1 MSSSYGNNPFFKSL
15 LGTSQIDNVNT
26 GQVNTQSLTV
36 TSLTSGIV
44 SSTSGGNL
52 QNSLVGTGLD
62 YDSRNN
68 TLSNTGVTSLISGAT
83 GPVVLSN
90 STGDLIISLPQNLQT
105 TSTPT
110 FADLTDTSLSNS
122 LVSSTAGGTLRNL
135 NLGANLTY
143 STGTNIL
150 NVVSITGPT
159 GPTGP
164 QGIQGIQG
172 PTGPTGVTGPAGA
185 GGGTAYF
192 AEYHQTGNQGISVTG
207 TQILFPTIE
216 HEVGISMT
224 GGNVTFQY
232 SGVYNVQV
240 VLQLSAS
247 NNSTCYVWYKINGVN
262 AVNSGNYYDFASGS
276 GEQAVSELF
285 NVVANAGDVLQL
297 WGLTTRGTVNI
308 ISASPGGIFPRAP
321 GVSVVIN
328 QVTYS
333 QLGPTGPTG
342 PTGPVYT
349 AGTNIDISGT
359 VISTSLY
366 PQFASIRESSIGT
379 QNVLLNGFNFV
390 DPGGAGGNTLVGSF
404 AGYNVVSGGKNIAI
418 GLGSLYGGSSSLNN
432 PDGQN
437 IGIGT
442 NALGVLEGSAS
453 YNVGIGPYS
462 APNVTTGNR
471 NLLIGQNAGGSI
483 STSNNNISIG
493 NYSMGLGGTKL
504 TGSDGQNV
512 ALGNGSA
519 YTLNGSA
526 QYNVAIGGGAMYYA
540 TNASDNVIMGTNAGN
555 SILTSPSNVAI
566 GGAALSSGSAKL
578 TGAGCNVAVGSG
590 AGYYLAGSAQHNIMI
605 GEFAGNN
612 NATSSSSNIYLGRYT
627 QGSSSSVS
635 NEIIMSTN
643 GNSGTP
649 ISGRGANTCFVDA
662 RAGLYS
668 YNPAYCQLRSTAF
681 NNGLVTWE
689 FWSDGTTTY
698 NNGFTLLSSNTQVVQ
713 PFAGLYEITVS
724 GNALAQAS
732 LFAQINL
739 VVNNVRNYNIAYQSS
754 SAISG
759 YIVNV
764 SGTQLSRPVVSTPN
778 NSGWLVQC
786 LGARFFNLDVPLYMT
801 IKFISL

>member
-1 MSSSYGNNPFFKSL
+1 MNYSNPFYRSL
-15 LGTSQIDNVNT
+15 LGVSEIDNITSNQINT
-26 GQVNTQSLTV
+26 QNINTQSLTV
-36 TSLTSGIV
+36 SSIGSGIV
-44 SSTSGGNL
+44 SSVGGTL
-52 QNSLVGTGLD
+52 QNAIVGSGLN
-62 YDSRNN
+62 YNTSNN
-68 TLSNTGVTSLISGAT
+68 TLSNTGVTSIVAGPTGPISISSSSYAGTGGAT
-83 GPVVLSN
+83 GAVTIN
-90 STGDLIISLPQNLQT
+90 LPQNLQT
-105 TSTPT
+105 TSAPT
-110 FADLTDTSLSNS
+110 FAGLTNTSLSNS

-172 PTGPTGVTGPAGA
+172 VTGPTGATGPAGA

-216 HEVGISMT
+216 HQVGFSMT

-285 NVVANAGDVLQL
+285 NVVATAGDVLQL

-321 GVSVVIN
+321 GVSVIIN

-349 AGTNIDISGT
+349 AGTNIAISGGN

-379 QNVLLNGFNFV
+379 QNVLINGFNYV
-390 DPGGAGGNTLVGSF
+390 DPVGAGGNTLVGSF
-404 AGYNVVSGGKNIAI
+404 AGYNVVSGGKNLAL
-418 GLGSLYGGSSSLNN
+418 GLGSLYGGSSPLNN
-432 PDGQN
+432 PDGNN

-442 NALGVLEGSAS
+442 NSLGVLEGAAS
-453 YNVGIGPYS
+453 YNVGLGPYVG
-462 APNVTTGNR
+462 PNITTGNR
-471 NLLIGQNAGGSI
+471 NLLFGQNAGGSI

-493 NYSMGLGGTKL
+493 NFSMGLGGTKL

-512 ALGNGSA
+512 ALGNNSA

-526 QYNVAIGGGAMYYA
+526 QYNCVIGGGAMYYA
-540 TNASDNVIMGTNAGN
+540 TNASNNCILGTNAGN

-566 GGAALSSGSAKL
+566 GGAALSSGFAKL
-578 TGAGCNVAVGSG
+578 SGNGCNVALGAN
-590 AGYYLAGSAQHNIMI
+590 AGYYLAGNAQYNIMI

-612 NATSSSSNIYLGRYT
+612 NSTSSSNIYLGRYT
-627 QGSSSSVS
+627 QGSSSVVA
-635 NEIIMSTN
+635 NEIVMSTN

-649 ISGRGANTCFVDA
+649 ISGRGANTCLVDA
-662 RAGLYS
+662 RNGLFNYL
-668 YNPAYCQLRSTAF
+668 PAYWWGYADNHTGGIITWFEYSDRKGIGIKVGDRTQL
-681 NNGLVTWE
+681 
-689 FWSDGTTTY
+689 
-698 NNGFTLLSSNTQVVQ
+698 LL
-713 PFAGLYEITVS
+713 PFIGLYEIALS
-724 GNALAQAS
+724 GNVYIGAANQNLNMYVNGSLYLNNACYYNTAVGWTSAS
-732 LFAQINL
+732 LNVIVPAYT
-739 VVNNVRNYNIAYQSS
+739 VNTFVQFTLAANMQTATNV
-754 SAISG
+754 
-759 YIVNV
+759 
-764 SGTQLSRPVVSTPN
+764 QLF
-778 NSGWLVQC
+778 LK
-786 LGARFFNLDVPLYMT
+786 A
-801 IKFISL
+801 KFISLM

>member
-36 TSLTSGIV
+36 TSLTSGLV

-62 YDSRNN
+62 YNTSSN
-68 TLSNTGVTSLISGAT
+68 TLSNTGVTSIVAGPT
-83 GPVVLSN
+83 GPISISS
-90 STGDLIISLPQNLQT
+90 STGNVTISLPQNLQT
-105 TSTPT
+105 TSAPS
-110 FADLTDTSLSNS
+110 FAGLTDTSLSNS
-122 LVSSTAGGTLRNL
+122 LVSSTLGGTLRNL

-172 PTGPTGVTGPAGA
+172 PTGPTGATGPQGA

-216 HEVGISMT
+216 YEVGISMT

-240 VLQLSAS
+240 VLQLSAA

-276 GEQAVSELF
+276 GEQAVSESF
-285 NVVANAGDVLQL
+285 NVVATAGDVLQL

-349 AGTNIDISGT
+349 AGTNIAISGGN

-379 QNVLLNGFNFV
+379 QNVLINGFNFV
-390 DPGGAGGNTLVGSF
+390 DPVGAGGNTLVGSF
-404 AGYNVVSGGKNIAI
+404 AGYNVVSGGKNIAL
-418 GLGSLYGGSSSLNN
+418 GLGSLYGGSTPLNN
-432 PDGQN
+432 PDGN
-437 IGIGT
+437 NVGIGT
-442 NALGVLEGSAS
+442 SALGVLEGSAN
-453 YNVGIGPYS
+453 YNVAIGPYVG
-462 APNVTTGNR
+462 PNVTTGNR
-471 NLLIGQNAGGSI
+471 NLLIGQNSGGSI
-483 STSNNNISIG
+483 STGNNNISIG

-512 ALGNGSA
+512 ALGNSSA
-519 YTLNGSA
+519 YTLNDSA
-526 QYNVAIGGGAMYYA
+526 QYNCVIGGGAMYYA
-540 TNASDNVIMGTNAGN
+540 TNASNNCILGTNAGN

-566 GGAALSSGSAKL
+566 GGAALSSGFAKL
-578 TGAGCNVAVGSG
+578 TGNGCNVTIGAN
-590 AGYYLAGSAQHNIMI
+590 AGYYLAGNAQYNIMI

-612 NATSSSSNIYLGRYT
+612 NATSSSNIYLGRYT
-627 QGSSSSVS
+627 QGSSSVVA
-635 NEIIMSTN
+635 NEIVMSTN

-649 ISGRGANTCFVDA
+649 ISGKGANTCLVDA
-662 RAGLYS
+662 RNGLFNYL
-668 YNPAYCQLRSTAF
+668 PAYWWGYSIGQTGGIITWAPYSDRKGIALKVGDVTQL
-681 NNGLVTWE
+681 
-689 FWSDGTTTY
+689 
-698 NNGFTLLSSNTQVVQ
+698 LL
-713 PFAGLYEITVS
+713 PYIGLYEIVLS
-724 GNALAQAS
+724 GSVYVGAVNQNINMYVNGSLYLTNPCFFQTITGWTSAS
-732 LFAQINL
+732 LNVIVPAY
-739 VVNNVRNYNIAYQSS
+739 VVNTYVQFDL
-754 SAISG
+754 SAG
-759 YIVNV
+759 L
-764 SGTQLSRPVVSTPN
+764 GTNTF
-778 NSGWLVQC
+778 
-786 LGARFFNLDVPLYMT
+786 APLFLKA
-801 IKFISL
+801 KFISLM

>member
-36 TSLTSGIV
+36 TSLTSGLV

-62 YDSRNN
+62 YNTSSN
-68 TLSNTGVTSLISGAT
+68 TLRNTGVTSLIAGPT
-83 GPVVLSN
+83 GPVSISS
-90 STGDLIISLPQNLQT
+90 STGAITINLPQNLQT
-105 TSTPT
+105 TSAPT
-110 FADLTDTSLSNS
+110 FAGLTDTSLSNS
-122 LVSSTAGGTLRNL
+122 LVSSTSGGTLINL

-143 STGTNIL
+143 STGSNIL

-216 HEVGISMT
+216 HEVGFSMT
-224 GGNVTFQY
+224 GGNVTFGF

-349 AGTNIDISGT
+349 AGTNIDITSN
-359 VISTSLY
+359 VISTVSQ
-366 PQFASIRESSIGT
+366 PTFARILNSSINSTNILIGNDSGINMT
-379 QNVLLNGFNFV
+379 S
-390 DPGGAGGNTLVGSF
+390 AGGNTLIGQGAGRGITTGTFNLAIGNSAIGGSGNMTESS
-404 AGYNVVSGGKNIAI
+404 AQNIAI
-418 GLGSLYGGSSSLNN
+418 GNSALFSCASTAKDNIAIGFSTLQTLNTGRGNVCMGNSTANSL
-432 PDGQN
+432 
-437 IGIGT
+437 
-442 NALGVLEGSAS
+442 
-453 YNVGIGPYS
+453 
-462 APNVTTGNR
+462 TTGIN
-471 NLLIGQNAGGSI
+471 NTCIGNFAGFLNQTGNFNTLIGM
-483 STSNNNISIG
+483 STSYILNSGQFNTC
-493 NYSMGLGGTKL
+493 LG
-504 TGSDGQNV
+504 
-512 ALGNGSA
+512 
-519 YTLNGSA
+519 
-526 QYNVAIGGGAMYYA
+526 
-540 TNASDNVIMGTNAGN
+540 
-555 SILTSPSNVAI
+555 
-566 GGAALSSGSAKL
+566 
-578 TGAGCNVAVGSG
+578 
-590 AGYYLAGSAQHNIMI
+590 YLAGQSLIS
-605 GEFAGNN
+605 GSNN
-612 NATSSSSNIYLGRYT
+612 LHLGYNT
-627 QGSSSSVS
+627 QASSSSVN
-635 NEIIMSTN
+635 NEIVI
-643 GNSGTP
+643 GNSTTITQGKGANTAFINAP
-649 ISGRGANTCFVDA
+649 QGLYYFNPAICYLYATGLSGGGWVQWATYDTNNVPTKGFTLTNNDGRGANTTIEPNFY
-662 RAGLYS
+662 GH
-668 YNPAYCQLRSTAF
+668 
-681 NNGLVTWE
+681 
-689 FWSDGTTTY
+689 
-698 NNGFTLLSSNTQVVQ
+698 
-713 PFAGLYEITVS
+713 YEITINGS
-724 GNALAQAS
+724 MLGNGS
-732 LFAQINL
+732 NL
-739 VVNNVRNYNIAYQSS
+739 TLTMNNINVRNYNLWYQSFSQNGIAYSL
-754 SAISG
+754 SATAFARPYTVFGLSG
-759 YIVNV
+759 FNF
-764 SGTQLSRPVVSTPN
+764 QLN
-778 NSGWLVQC
+778 NMTLWGGL
-786 LGARFFNLDVPLYMT
+786 PLFVC
-801 IKFISL
+801 IKFIGF